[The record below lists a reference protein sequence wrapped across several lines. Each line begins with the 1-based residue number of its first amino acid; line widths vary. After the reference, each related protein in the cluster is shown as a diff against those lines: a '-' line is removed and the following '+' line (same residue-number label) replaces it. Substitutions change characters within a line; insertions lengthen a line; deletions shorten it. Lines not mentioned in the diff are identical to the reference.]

1 MPTVRLS
8 SIYEKSFHLH
18 RMNDNEDLNL
28 YYKKFLNKLSKIS
41 LKIFL
46 PLLTLIYLFTLF
58 LCRLFLF
65 NQTHLTFD
73 IRTILS
79 LIGLIST
86 FLLLFLVRLH
96 TKWQSLWCFTRL
108 FLLTI
113 LIVPLILT
121 YQTNQYH
128 ILFSAISITLI
139 YSLLTFTLV
148 QSLIISLSISI
159 LHLTLWYFNNFDRIH
174 WKSFE
179 FLSLIIFHLIIN
191 LAGLYTY
198 IKSIRHIRTHFHLYE
213 ENLHEKNKYN
223 VDCKKLNT
231 IIGYCQQTQ
240 QFHGRLSK
248 ISNGFNIK

>member
-1 MPTVRLS
+1 
-8 SIYEKSFHLH
+8 
-18 RMNDNEDLNL
+18 MNDNEDLNL

-46 PLLTLIYLFTLF
+46 PLLILIYLFALF
-58 LCRLFLF
+58 LCRLFLN
-65 NQTHLTFD
+65 NQTILTFD
-73 IRTILS
+73 FRTIFFLVG
-79 LIGLIST
+79 IIST
-86 FLLLFLVRLH
+86 ILLLFLVRLH

-113 LIVPLILT
+113 LILPLILT

-128 ILFSAISITLI
+128 ILFSIISITMI
-139 YSLLTFTLV
+139 YSLLTFTLI

-159 LHLTLWYFNNFDRIH
+159 LHISLFYLNNIDKIH
-174 WKSFE
+174 WKSIE
-179 FLSLIIFHLIIN
+179 FLSLIFTHLIIN
-191 LAGLYTY
+191 LAGLYSY
-198 IKSIRHIRTHFHLYE
+198 IKSIKHIRKHFHLYE
-213 ENLHEKNKYN
+213 ENLYEKNKYN

-240 QFHGRLSK
+240 QYHGRLSK